1 MNDEQD
7 IERDRADEDGERA
20 DEGGPQSFIL
30 LQTRYEE
37 LCEQARTQL
46 RALLRSA

>member
-7 IERDRADEDGERA
+7 IERNRADEDRERA
-20 DEGGPQSFIL
+20 DEGGPQSFIRL
-30 LQTRYEE
+30 KARYEQ

-46 RALLRSA
+46 RALLRDA